1 MFYFEDANVFLKKKR
16 KCFKEEIKIKTGS
29 LNEKYFKPI
38 SILFVKSIKE
48 SKEKKTLLFK

>member
-1 MFYFEDANVFLKKKR
+1 MYLKKKKR

-48 SKEKKTLLFK
+48 SKEKKKHYYSNDKENM